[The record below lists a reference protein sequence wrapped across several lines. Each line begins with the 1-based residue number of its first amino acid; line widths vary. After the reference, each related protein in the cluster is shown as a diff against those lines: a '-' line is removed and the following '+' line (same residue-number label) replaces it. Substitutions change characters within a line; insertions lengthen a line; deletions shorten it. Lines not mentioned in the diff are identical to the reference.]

1 MLEKYLIAPLT
12 KENLSGLSLVAK
24 ADNYKIADFKN
35 YHSLIP
41 LAQEAQKPVF
51 ELTNKDGVIG
61 GHYQYVEGCLKEFK
75 DIAYEIVRRIP

>member
-1 MLEKYLIAPLT
+1 MTTSSLLSY
-12 KENLSGLSLVAK
+12 NLVINNG
-24 ADNYKIADFKN
+24 DFRIADFKN

-61 GHYQYVEGCLKEFK
+61 AHYRYVQSCDEEFTN
-75 DIAYEIVRRIP
+75 IANKIISLIV